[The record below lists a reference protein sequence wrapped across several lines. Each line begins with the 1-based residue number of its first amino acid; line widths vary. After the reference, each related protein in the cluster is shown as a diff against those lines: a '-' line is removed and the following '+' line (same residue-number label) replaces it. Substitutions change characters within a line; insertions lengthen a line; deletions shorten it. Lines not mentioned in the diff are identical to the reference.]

1 MSSTQILKLII
12 KRSLFDPDKQDHKFI
27 FVGSVPHSLYLILEK
42 LASGRRLTDSDETDL
57 NNSIPYYKTKFGRLE
72 GYKVHFV
79 YTTAVTPNT
88 NTSQFEL
95 LILDMLRHRGVLT
108 TLADIR
114 AGGIMYSFPRHV
126 TFKQAFD
133 LVEYIF
139 HDNKE
144 LTGKDILNTIKRKHI
159 ASTNNISGI
168 TQDLKPEVA
177 YKAYELATNP
187 EFLKLFKSLARVL
200 GPVRYRRTS
209 AIGPINIANDVYSF
223 EASEFFLG
231 EDDDKVP
238 AGVVKYSFEDLT
250 DFTLVDNH
258 RMSDILNY
266 EQGSTNNTLYYYL
279 AADIHAWLD
288 RPTTQASNNFKVF
301 SALFTKK
308 FKFTDLDDFVMQ
320 AMNNRRNFR
329 LSINQDIFSNE
340 TENLMSGS
348 KAEAGDVSIAKH
360 LSGALRR
367 TLEKTDCLVVGDIEC
382 KNFIF
387 DCFDL
392 GIDTQINLVQLFQDI
407 ETNYY
412 LPLVKYVTDGEVQLY
427 NIYKPFFRNLDEKVM
442 ALYLKG
448 KDLLAQFYEDIA
460 ATHEDPAMRRL
471 KSLIHNDYLVF
482 KWRLDDKNII
492 NIYLFENGYI
502 LNEYQNNYFIEQSR
516 VLGYVGLLN
525 KIISKI
531 KNQYKLSEL
540 PLANPESILKPTQAD
555 IVYSDLVN
563 VAFKIPLTINQ
574 RIGWAYYTG
583 VMAPSI
589 APGVGSKDTIYTTAD
604 EFYKASES
612 TGIVF
617 DYLISTGKLMEKLH
631 NMLNTQSNILVTKKY
646 DEEISF
652 LYKDTYGFYDDDN
665 IKHFMRNYLRKK
677 GDRISNAEK
686 DKLFMTVEKIFKITK
701 AHVDTLFTAL
711 ESMEITSKFDF
722 SYHIDCKLRI
732 NKPTHSLVLYIDNV
746 NRYNM
751 SRDLVAQLDTIIRD
765 IMFGTKQVVD
775 YSGILDNYDDLAE
788 LFTVKPIAKKPTSPP
803 GAVPESIGRQ
813 PAMSK
818 RGKIDMKDLANLD
831 ISMLIDIGD
840 IDFADFDM
848 EGDMGTAM
856 DDISGLEIDLNMDA
870 IEKLAQMESEL
881 TPADKQSPH
890 VGDVPSPPV
899 EDGYQDIKLKQ
910 LVGKAGKTS
919 IANYMKDMRKLYDQ
933 ELYEPVVKGK
943 ESEYSYERS
952 NCPRTPMR
960 QPFIISKEELKT
972 IDPESITGYL
982 KYRGNYYICPRIWDA
997 KVNKPISVRAF
1008 IAAGLKSPYSGGLP
1022 ILNSPNKN
1030 IITDKYSVIIRK
1042 PTTDTYW
1049 SDPVLHKDWPDL
1061 LRRTEKEA
1069 YPALT
1074 YSSKH
1079 PRGWCVPC
1087 CGSNQPEEFDPTKK
1101 KLQQILK
1108 PFHYQI
1114 CKYNGAEEDDEA
1126 APKEARLDGAKVVD
1140 EFCKNDEYISNAN
1153 TSLKNCRLGLLP
1165 EELNLLLNNGQEL
1178 FLNPAETAL
1187 ADGAN
1192 VFLRRGIVKSNIT
1205 NIFDSFASIL
1215 EVKTEKLINLIYNKL
1230 TPLEFIGLNNG
1241 KLVDVFCT
1249 SAEYPVHEEDRAK
1262 FTQFIQL
1269 YNSLLEYL
1277 SIDRQVVTAWLDE
1290 ANNKDRDTATHV
1302 RILYRIYSAFYNYL
1316 SYLASPNEIKN
1327 YEYVLQLFTRAREWL
1342 FKQGVN
1348 VLVFDKNISNIR
1360 CLDEFNYKT
1369 DKLVI
1374 FIEEHQD
1381 YFVPIFHV
1389 TVKYNRVSTS
1399 GVIKLD
1405 DSLNIASTAATA
1417 LIKKRPTQQKLIE
1430 ATKDRLSS
1438 IVKLLYIQS
1447 GLCSY
1452 NLILF
1457 GRRLM
1462 NSLDIEKILVR
1473 HQYTGLGGGV
1483 SAEYICLDDKLV
1495 IPIYPVFVM
1504 SKIHIQDYLAMFAA
1518 IKEHRLN
1525 ASAMIGMFYGSANK
1539 YHILLEY
1546 NYHIAEFHTEKIKG
1560 RVYITQCKFENGLIL
1575 PLVPEEYFSRNW
1587 DKPIAGIAKKFGQK
1601 IAIVA
1606 GITTN
1611 LLKREIGQV
1620 SGGGKKAGGSAEDEF
1635 VLNVYAML
1643 NLITHQ
1649 VKNNLSYYLYK
1660 SSSKK
1665 VTDVTQLVELIYNKQ
1680 LARDRESVF
1689 FECLDRVLRNIIQV
1703 ADKMGMLE
1711 YVKNYFM
1718 DKTTGKNRLTDKR
1731 FSKKVLNLICRKTR
1745 KAVGQGENTSSL
1757 TTNSIAG
1764 GKQSKGGAR
1773 QLEALCIRDGLEY
1786 KIRLPAEIYEYVLMC
1801 VGKDLLNNKAESDSI
1816 VKGRYIIPLDDVVAT
1831 RVVNTIYNDSNEFQQ
1846 NIIISPEEMS
1856 YYLSKNIIS
1865 KYRRNF
1871 AVKED
1876 TRQVIGS
1883 LSADTVNSITQ
1894 YIVGDLKSR
1903 IVSGLSDLFSEISSG
1918 AGNGKGSDS
1927 STSITTT
1934 IFNHDGL
1941 FNPQATHGQCI
1952 FPYKSAKGGLLYQ
1965 CGSAQEVL
1973 TNERAKQAH
1982 LAPSD
1987 MICPV
1992 TLNKDKTVHDWGY
2005 CPEKPDISMT
2015 EKGNVGVIKD
2025 AYHPETFKKVGNCIF
2040 PFLMV
2045 DKKAVNPITG
2055 AKPLIK
2061 ISFTCAA
2068 QGAVTGGSWCY
2079 SNPAIDSPATESPIK
2094 LLIGAKG
2101 ARNAKSTIYKGFWS
2115 LDNLYGPEG
2124 GLNPRTVEEMY
2135 GKLTG
2140 LDKAM
2145 CDVRVDDDKKEKI
2158 ERALELDGVVPIPK
2172 ESYNPDYCILSE
2184 SKKGYTRKQLYLYGR
2199 DVLGIHY
2206 KSMLSDSK
2214 KILFKNE
2221 LCAMFNQKIR
2231 DMKKAEALAAAG
2243 VSAGEPDME
2252 NIKKLVYTKDPL
2264 HCVDG
2269 PTKGGYKLTELR
2281 EMAITYFGLSQ
2292 EEALPMSKE
2301 ALCGHIMTQ
2310 LNAKPGEDAV
2320 LEGLAAQDIDSI
2332 YPANR
2337 DVELCAKPT
2346 GRGGISKKKVNEIA
2360 TKYFNIDIRG
2370 KSKSVLCGMIKKEL
2384 TALKQRKAAAPSPTP
2399 TSTVAISGQTPDTIQ
2414 VQFGDD
2420 LAAQQSVAAATKLQ
2434 GLAADNVDKIKI

>member
-42 LASGRRLTDSDETDL
+42 LAIGRRLTDSDETDL

-88 NTSQFEL
+88 NTTQFEL
-95 LILDMLRHRGVLT
+95 FVLDMLHHRGVLT

-114 AGGIMYSFPRHV
+114 AGGIMYSFPRRV

-144 LTGKDILNTIKRKHI
+144 LSGKDILNTIKRKHI
-159 ASTNNISGI
+159 TSTDNISGLA
-168 TQDLKPEVA
+168 QDIKPEVA
-177 YKAYELATNP
+177 YKAYEVATHP
-187 EFLKLFKSLARVL
+187 EFLKLVKSLARVL

-231 EDDDKVP
+231 EDGDEIP
-238 AGVVKYSFEDLT
+238 GGVIKYGFDDLT

-266 EQGSTNNTLYYYL
+266 ELGSTNNTIYYYL
-279 AADIHAWLD
+279 AVDIHAWLD

-301 SALFTKK
+301 TSLFTKK

-329 LSINQDIFSNE
+329 LSINQDIFSND
-340 TENLMSGS
+340 TAHMLSDSGV
-348 KAEAGDVSIAKH
+348 DDTVAKH

-367 TLEKTDCLVVGDIEC
+367 TLEKTDCLAVGDIEC

-387 DCFDL
+387 DCYDL

-525 KIISKI
+525 KIIGKI
-531 KNQYKLSEL
+531 KSQYKLTEL
-540 PLANPESILKPTQAD
+540 PLANPESILKATQAD
-555 IVYSDLVN
+555 VVYSDLVN
-563 VAFKIPLTINQ
+563 AAFKIPLTINQ
-574 RIGWAYYTG
+574 RIGWAYYTA
-583 VMAPSI
+583 VMAPAI
-589 APGVGSKDTIYTTAD
+589 APGIGNKDIVYTTAD
-604 EFYKASES
+604 EFYKAAES
-612 TGIVF
+612 IGLVF
-617 DYLISTGKLMEKLH
+617 DYLIGTGKLMEKLH
-631 NMLNTQSNILVTKKY
+631 SMLNTQSNILVTKKY

-686 DKLFMTVEKIFKITK
+686 DKLYMTVEKIFKITRQ
-701 AHVDTLFTAL
+701 HVDTLFAVL
-711 ESMEITSKFDF
+711 ESIEITSKFDF

-732 NKPTHSLVLYIDNV
+732 NKPTRSLVLYIDNV

-751 SRDLVAQLDTIIRD
+751 SQDLVAQLNTLIRD

-775 YSGILDNYDDLAE
+775 YSGILDSYDGLAE
-788 LFTVKPIAKKPTSPP
+788 LFTIKPIAKKQV
-803 GAVPESIGRQ
+803 GAPITGLEGISSRQ
-813 PAMSK
+813 PVMSK

-848 EGDMGTAM
+848 EGDMGTTM

-870 IEKLAQMESEL
+870 IEKLAQMESEP
-881 TPADKQSPH
+881 TPADKPLPTSDTTPH
-890 VGDVPSPPV
+890 PV

-919 IANYMKDMRKLYDQ
+919 IANYMKDMRKRYDQ

-960 QPFIISKEELKT
+960 QPFIVSKEDLKT

-997 KVNKPISVRAF
+997 AVNKPISVRAF

-1022 ILNSPNKN
+1022 INNSPNKT

-1049 SDPVLHKDWPDL
+1049 SDPALHKDWPDL

-1087 CGSNQPEEFDPTKK
+1087 CGSNQPEDFDPTKK

-1114 CKYNGAEEDDEA
+1114 CKYNGAEEDDDA
-1126 APKEARLDGAKVVD
+1126 APKAARLDGAKVVD

-1165 EELNLLLNNGQEL
+1165 EELNLLLNNSQEL

-1262 FTQFIQL
+1262 FKQFIQL
-1269 YNSLLEYL
+1269 YSTLLEYL
-1277 SIDRQVVTAWLDE
+1277 AFDRQVVNAWLDE

-1327 YEYVLQLFTRAREWL
+1327 YEYVLQLFTRPREWL

-1374 FIEEHQD
+1374 FIEEQQD
-1381 YFVPIFHV
+1381 YFVPVFHV

-1405 DSLNIASTAATA
+1405 DNLNITQTAASA

-1452 NLILF
+1452 NLVLF

-1462 NSLDIEKILVR
+1462 NSLDIEKIHVS

-1495 IPIYPVFVM
+1495 IPIFPVFIM
-1504 SKIHIQDYLAMFAA
+1504 SKIHIQDYLAMFNA
-1518 IKEHRLN
+1518 IKSHGLN
-1525 ASAMIGMFYGSANK
+1525 ATAMIDMFYGTANK

-1546 NYHIAEFHTEKIKG
+1546 NYHIAEFHTEKLKG

-1587 DKPIAGIAKKFGQK
+1587 EKPIAGIAKKFGQK
-1601 IAIVA
+1601 IVIVA

-1620 SGGGKKAGGSAEDEF
+1620 GGKKGNGSGEDEF

-1649 VKNNLSYYLYK
+1649 IKNNLSYYLYK

-1665 VTDVTQLVELIYNKQ
+1665 VDSVNQLVELIYNKQ
-1680 LARDRESVF
+1680 LARNRESVF
-1689 FECLDRVLRNIIQV
+1689 FECLDNVLRNIIHV
-1703 ADKMGMLE
+1703 DKMGMLE

-1718 DKTTGKNRLTDKR
+1718 DKSTGKNRLTDKR

-1745 KAVGQGENTSSL
+1745 KATTAAENASSL
-1757 TTNSIAG
+1757 TANSIADGKRSRG
-1764 GKQSKGGAR
+1764 GVR
-1773 QLEALCIRDGLEY
+1773 QLDALCIRDGLEY
-1786 KIRLPAEIYEYVLMC
+1786 KIRLPVEIYEYVLMC

-1831 RVVNTIYNDSNEFQQ
+1831 RVVNTIYNDNNEFQQ

-1927 STSITTT
+1927 STTITTT

-1973 TNERAKQAH
+1973 TLDRAKQAH

-2005 CPEKPDISMT
+2005 CPEKPDVSMAD
-2015 EKGNVGVIKD
+2015 KGSIGVVKD
-2025 AYHPETFKKVGNCIF
+2025 AYHPETFKKVGNCVF

-2079 SNPAIDSPATESPIK
+2079 THGESSLIMDSGLSSTESQIK
-2094 LLIGAKG
+2094 LLVGAKG
-2101 ARNAKSTIYKGFWS
+2101 ARYAKSHIYKGFWS
-2115 LDNLYGPEG
+2115 LDNLYDPEV

-2231 DMKKAEALAAAG
+2231 DMKKAETLAAAG
-2243 VSAGEPDME
+2243 VSEPDME
-2252 NIKKLVYTKDPL
+2252 NIKKMVYTKDPM

-2301 ALCGHIMTQ
+2301 ALCSHIMTQ
-2310 LNAKPGEDAV
+2310 LNAKPEDDDV
-2320 LEGLAAQDIDSI
+2320 LGGLATQDVDSI

-2384 TALKQRKAAAPSPTP
+2384 TVLKQKKADALTGLSPT
-2399 TSTVAISGQTPDTIQ
+2399 TGQSLDTKQ
-2414 VQFGDD
+2414 LPQLQFGDNLVD
-2420 LAAQQSVAAATKLQ
+2420 KQSVRAESKLQ
-2434 GLAADNVDKIKI
+2434 GLAMDNVDKIKI

>member
-1 MSSTQILKLII
+1 MSATQILKLIV
-12 KRSLFDPDKQDHKFI
+12 KRSVFDTEKQDHKFI
-27 FVGSVPHSLYLILEK
+27 FVGSVPHSVHIILEK
-42 LASGRRLTDSDETDL
+42 LANGKRITSTEETEL
-57 NNSIPYYKTKFGRLE
+57 NNAIPYYKTKFGGLE
-72 GYKVHFV
+72 GYKTHFV

-88 NTSQFEL
+88 NTAHFEL
-95 LILDMLRHRGVLT
+95 LVLDMLRHKGVLT
-108 TLADIR
+108 NLADLR
-114 AGGIMYSFPRHV
+114 AGGILYSFPRRIS
-126 TFKQAFD
+126 FKQAFD
-133 LVEYIF
+133 LVEYLF

-144 LTGKDILNTIKRKHI
+144 LSGKEILDTLKRKYI
-159 ASTNNISGI
+159 ATSVSDL
-168 TQDLKPEVA
+168 DLKPDVL
-177 YKAYELATNP
+177 YKAYELATHP
-187 EFLKLFKSLARVL
+187 EFLKLFKSLPRIL
-200 GPVRYRRTS
+200 GPVKYRRTS

-223 EASEFFLG
+223 EAAAFFLSDAATADAIPMG
-231 EDDDKVP
+231 L
-238 AGVVKYSFEDLT
+238 VKYGFEDLT

-266 EQGSTNNTLYYYL
+266 NNNSTNNTLYYYL
-279 AADIHAWLD
+279 ATDIYDWID
-288 RPTTQASNNFKVF
+288 RVQASNNFKPFVVM
-301 SALFTKK
+301 FTKK
-308 FKFTDLDDFVMQ
+308 FRFTDLDNFVMQ

-329 LSINQDIFSNE
+329 QCVNQDIFTNE
-340 TENLMSGS
+340 TEHMLSTTD
-348 KAEAGDVSIAKH
+348 AGRLTGGI
-360 LSGALRR
+360 LR
-367 TLEKTDCLVVGDIEC
+367 TLEKLPSMDIGDIEC

-392 GIDTQINLVQLFQDI
+392 GIDTKINIVQLFQDI

-448 KDLLAQFYEDIA
+448 KDVLSQFYEDIA

-502 LNEYQNNYFIEQSR
+502 LNEYQNNYFIPQSKI
-516 VLGYVGLLN
+516 LGYVGLLN
-525 KIISKI
+525 KIISKV
-531 KNQYKLSEL
+531 KSQYKLTEL
-540 PLANPESILKPTQAD
+540 PLANPESLIKTTQAE
-555 IVYSDLVN
+555 VGFCDLIN
-563 VAFKIPLTINQ
+563 VAFKIPLSINPK
-574 RIGWAYYTG
+574 ISWAYYST
-583 VMAPSI
+583 VMVPQITTNAT
-589 APGVGSKDTIYTTAD
+589 KDTVYKTAS
-604 EFYKASES
+604 EFYKAPDSI
-612 TGIVF
+612 GIVF
-617 DYLISTGKLMEKLH
+617 DHLLDTGKLMDKLH
-631 NMLNTQSNILVTKKY
+631 SILNGQTNILVTRKY

-686 DKLFMTVEKIFKITK
+686 EKLFMTVEKIFKIGRS
-701 AHVDTLFTAL
+701 AVDELFAAL

-722 SYHIDCKLRI
+722 SYHIDCKFRV
-732 NKPTHSLVLYIDNV
+732 NKPAKTMTLYIDNV

-751 SRDLVAQLDTIIRD
+751 SMDLVAQLDTLLRD
-765 IMFGTKQVVD
+765 CMFGTKQVVD
-775 YSGILDNYDDLAE
+775 YSSILESYDSLAA
-788 LFTVKPIAKKPTSPP
+788 LFTVTPVTTTPTPETKPSATS
-803 GAVPESIGRQ
+803 GEIKQPEL
-813 PAMSK
+813 SK
-818 RGKIDMKDLANLD
+818 RTKLEIKDLANLD
-831 ISMLIDIGD
+831 ISTLIDIGD
-840 IDFADFDM
+840 IDFGDFDI
-848 EGDMGTAM
+848 EGDATIGLG
-856 DDISGLEIDLNMDA
+856 DLGGLEIDLDIDA
-870 IEKLAQMESEL
+870 IEKMAQMEAAE
-881 TPADKQSPH
+881 TEKPGGGGAGVVEAQQ
-890 VGDVPSPPV
+890 PV
-899 EDGYQDIKLKQ
+899 EEGYQDIKLKQ
-910 LVGKAGKTS
+910 LVGKTGKQS
-919 IANYMKDMRKLYDQ
+919 IVNYMKDMRKKFDQ

-943 ESEYSYERS
+943 ESEYSYDRS

-960 QPFIISKEELKT
+960 QPFIVSKEELKT
-972 IDPESITGYL
+972 IDPESITGYM

-997 KVNKPISVRAF
+997 AVNKPISVRAF

-1030 IITDKYSVIIRK
+1030 IITDKYSVIVRK

-1049 SDPVLHKDWPDL
+1049 SDPSLHKDWPDL

-1079 PRGWCVPC
+1079 PHGWCVPC
-1087 CGSNQPEEFDPTKK
+1087 CFINQPEDFDPTKK

-1126 APKEARLDGAKVVD
+1126 APKEARLEGAKVVD
-1140 EFCKNDEYISNAN
+1140 EFCKNEEYISNAN

-1165 EELNLLLNNGQEL
+1165 EELNLLLNNNQEL
-1178 FLNPAETAL
+1178 FLNTAETAL

-1215 EVKTEKLINLIYNKL
+1215 EIKTEKLINLIYNKL

-1241 KLVDVFCT
+1241 KLVELFCS
-1249 SAEYPVHEEDRAK
+1249 SAEYPVHEDDRAK
-1262 FTQFIQL
+1262 FTQFIRL

-1277 SIDRQVVTAWLDE
+1277 SIDRQVVTTWLEE

-1302 RILYRIYSAFYNYL
+1302 RILYRIYSAFYNFL
-1316 SYLASPNEIKN
+1316 AYLASPNEIKN
-1327 YEYVLQLFTRAREWL
+1327 YEYVLQIFSRSREWL

-1348 VLVFDKNISNIR
+1348 VLIFDKNVSSLR

-1369 DKLVI
+1369 DKLVL
-1374 FIEEHQD
+1374 FIEEQTD
-1381 YFVPIFHV
+1381 YFVPVFHV

-1405 DSLNIASTAATA
+1405 DMLNLSPAAASI

-1462 NSLDIEKILVR
+1462 NSLDIEKIHVE
-1473 HQYTGLGGGV
+1473 HQYTGLGGGL
-1483 SAEYICLDDKLV
+1483 SAEYLNLDDKLIV
-1495 IPIYPVFVM
+1495 PIYPVFVM

-1518 IKEHRLN
+1518 IKKIGLN
-1525 ASAMIGMFYGSANK
+1525 ASGLLNMFYGSANK

-1546 NYHIAEFHTEKIKG
+1546 NYHIVEFHLEKLKG
-1560 RVYITQCKFENGLIL
+1560 RQYITQCKFENGLTL
-1575 PLVPEEYFSRNW
+1575 PLVPEEYSSRTM
-1587 DKPIAGIAKKFGQK
+1587 DKPLAGIYKKFNRR
-1601 IAIVA
+1601 IVVVSS
-1606 GITTN
+1606 ITTN
-1611 LLKREIGQV
+1611 LLKQQILDTRAATDDFI
-1620 SGGGKKAGGSAEDEF
+1620 
-1635 VLNVYAML
+1635 LNVYAML

-1660 SSSKK
+1660 TSSKK
-1665 VTDVTQLVELIYNKQ
+1665 QEDVNQLIELIYNKQ
-1680 LARDRESVF
+1680 AARTRETSF
-1689 FECLDRVLRNIIQV
+1689 FECLDKVLHNIIRV
-1703 ADKMGMLE
+1703 DNMGMLE

-1718 DKTTGKNRLTDKR
+1718 DKSTGKNRLTDKR

-1745 KAVGQGENTSSL
+1745 KSG
-1757 TTNSIAG
+1757 
-1764 GKQSKGGAR
+1764 QSKNTGESSAR
-1773 QLEALCIRDGLEY
+1773 SVSTREQSKSRTAQLEALCIRDGLEY
-1786 KIRLPAEIYEYVLMC
+1786 KIRLPSEIYEYILMS
-1801 VGKDLLNNKAESDSI
+1801 VGKDLLNNKMESDSI
-1816 VKGRYIIPLDDVVAT
+1816 VKGRYIIPLDDVVAA
-1831 RVVNTIYNDSNEFQQ
+1831 RVVNTIYNENSEFQQ

-1856 YYLSKNIIS
+1856 YYLSKNILS

-1871 AVKED
+1871 AIKED
-1876 TRQVIGS
+1876 PRQVINTM
-1883 LSADTVNSITQ
+1883 SADTVANITQ

-1903 IVSGLSDLFSEISSG
+1903 IVSGLSDILSDFST
-1918 AGNGKGSDS
+1918 AGKDTN
-1927 STSITTT
+1927 TAVAITTT
-1934 IFNHDGL
+1934 VFNHDGL
-1941 FNPQATHGQCI
+1941 FNPSAAHGQCV
-1952 FPYKSAKGGLLYQ
+1952 FPYKSAKGALLYQ

-1973 TNERAKQAH
+1973 TSDRMKQAH
-1982 LAPSD
+1982 LSPTD

-1992 TLNKDKTVHDWGY
+1992 SLNKDKTAQTWGY
-2005 CPEKPDISMT
+2005 CPEKPEISMT
-2015 EKGNVGVIKD
+2015 EKGTVGIVKD
-2025 AYHPETFKKVGNCIF
+2025 AYHPETFKKLGNCVF

-2045 DKKAVNPITG
+2045 DKKAVNPLTG
-2055 AKPLIK
+2055 TKPLIK
-2061 ISFTCAA
+2061 ISFSCA
-2068 QGAVTGGSWCY
+2068 QQPSGSMTSGTWCY
-2079 SNPAIDSPATESPIK
+2079 SRSSQGEEDTETTTTTSTTQSTKEPLSPLK
-2094 LLIGAKG
+2094 LLIGARG
-2101 ARNAKSTIYKGFWS
+2101 VRNAKTNIYKGFWT
-2115 LDNLYGPEG
+2115 LDQLYDQNGF
-2124 GLNPRTVEEMY
+2124 NTKTTEEIY
-2135 GKLTG
+2135 NQLTG
-2140 LDKAM
+2140 LDKAV
-2145 CDVRVDDDKKEKI
+2145 CDVQEDDSRREKI
-2158 ERALELDGVVPIPK
+2158 ERTLELDGVVPIPK
-2172 ESYNPDYCILSE
+2172 DAYNPDYCTLSE

-2243 VSAGEPDME
+2243 VSPAETDIE
-2252 NIKKLVYTKDPL
+2252 NIKKMVYTKDPM

-2281 EMAITYFGLSQ
+2281 EMAITYFGLTQS
-2292 EEALPMSKE
+2292 EALPLSKE
-2301 ALCGHIMTQ
+2301 ALCSHILTQ
-2310 LNAKPGEDAV
+2310 LNAKPSSEQ
-2320 LEGLAAQDIDSI
+2320 LEGLAGQDVDAI

-2337 DVELCAKPT
+2337 DVDLCAKPT

-2360 TKYFNIDIRG
+2360 TKYFDIDIRG
-2370 KSKSVLCGMIKKEL
+2370 KSKTTLCNLIKKEITDL
-2384 TALKQRKAAAPSPTP
+2384 KLRRASTTADKPVSVEAGVGSGGEDISVKQSAKSASKLSNLDPS
-2399 TSTVAISGQTPDTIQ
+2399 SVDTI
-2414 VQFGDD
+2414 
-2420 LAAQQSVAAATKLQ
+2420 
-2434 GLAADNVDKIKI
+2434 KI

>member
-12 KRSLFDPDKQDHKFI
+12 KRSIFDQDKQDHKFI
-27 FVGSVPHSLYLILEK
+27 FVGAVHRTLHLILEK
-42 LASGRRLTDSDETDL
+42 IATGRRLSDSEETAL
-57 NNSIPYYKTKFGRLE
+57 NNAIPYYKTKFGRLE

-79 YTTAVTPNT
+79 YTSAVTPNT
-88 NTSQFEL
+88 NTSHFEL
-95 LILDMLRHRGVLT
+95 FVLDILRHRGILT
-108 TLADIR
+108 NLVDIR
-114 AGGIMYSFPRHV
+114 AGGIMYAFPRRV
-126 TFKQAFD
+126 TFKQIFD

-139 HDNKE
+139 HDSKE
-144 LTGKDILNTIKRKHI
+144 LTGKEIIDTIKMKHI
-159 ASTNNISGI
+159 AIIDDRTL
-168 TQDLKPEVA
+168 DLKPEIA

-187 EFLKLFKSLARVL
+187 EFIKLFKSLARIL

-209 AIGPINIANDVYSF
+209 AIGPINIANDIYSF

-231 EDDDKVP
+231 EDVEKIP
-238 AGVVKYSFEDLT
+238 SGVIKYGFEDLT
-250 DFTLVDNH
+250 DFTLVDTH

-266 EQGSTNNTLYYYL
+266 EYGSYNNTLYYYL
-279 AADIHAWLD
+279 AADIQAWLD
-288 RPTTQASNNFKVF
+288 LPTTQASNNFKVF
-301 SALFTKK
+301 LGLFTKK
-308 FKFTDLDDFVMQ
+308 YKFADLDDFVIQ

-329 LSINQDIFSNE
+329 ISVNQDIFSNE
-340 TENLMSGS
+340 TEHMVTDNTESLHNPIT
-348 KAEAGDVSIAKH
+348 KP
-360 LSGALRR
+360 LSAALRK
-367 TLEKTDCLVVGDIEC
+367 TLEKTPCLDVGDIEC

-392 GIDTQINLVQLFQDI
+392 GIDTNINLIQLFQDI

-448 KDLLAQFYEDIA
+448 KDLLAQFYEDIP
-460 ATHEDPAMRRL
+460 ATHEDPVMRRL

-502 LNEYQNNYFIEQSR
+502 LNEYQNNYFIEQGRILS
-516 VLGYVGLLN
+516 YVGLLN
-525 KIISKI
+525 KIIGKI
-531 KNQYKLSEL
+531 KNQYKINDL
-540 PLANPESILKPTQAD
+540 PLANPESILKQTQAD

-563 VAFKIPLTINQ
+563 LALKIPLNINQ
-574 RIGWAYYTG
+574 RIAWAYYST
-583 VMAPSI
+583 VMAPILS
-589 APGVGSKDTIYTTAD
+589 PNGSKDTIYTNAD
-604 EFYKASES
+604 DFYKAAES
-612 TGIVF
+612 SGLVF
-617 DYLISTGKLMEKLH
+617 EHLIGTGKLMDKLH
-631 NMLNTQSNILVTKKY
+631 SILNSQSNILVTKKY

-665 IKHFMRNYLRKK
+665 IKHFMRNFLRKK

-701 AHVDTLFTAL
+701 DHVDTLFTAL

-722 SYHIDCKLRI
+722 SYHIDCKFRI
-732 NKPTHSLVLYIDNV
+732 NKTARTMVIYIDNV

-751 SRDLVAQLDTIIRD
+751 SLDLVSQIDTIIRD
-765 IMFGTKQVVD
+765 IMFGTHQVVD
-775 YSGILDNYDDLAE
+775 YTGILDSYDGLAE
-788 LFTVKPIAKKPTSPP
+788 LFTVKPISGKQPVGDTVQVSER
-803 GAVPESIGRQ
+803 VSQ

-818 RGKIDMKDLANLD
+818 RGKIDMKELANLD

-840 IDFADFDM
+840 IDFADFDI
-848 EGDMGTAM
+848 EGDTGTTI

-870 IEKLAQMESEL
+870 IEKLAQMESEP
-881 TPADKQSPH
+881 TPADK
-890 VGDVPSPPV
+890 VALTPPV

-910 LVGKAGKTS
+910 LVGKTSKTS
-919 IANYMKDMRKLYDQ
+919 IANYMKDMRKRYDQ

-960 QPFIISKEELKT
+960 QPFIVSKEDLKT

-997 KVNKPISVRAF
+997 AVNKPISVRAF

-1022 ILNSPNKN
+1022 ILNSPNKT

-1049 SDPVLHKDWPDL
+1049 SDPTLHKDWPDL

-1087 CGSNQPEEFDPTKK
+1087 CGINQPEDFDPTKK
-1101 KLQQILK
+1101 KIQQILK

-1114 CKYNGAEEDDEA
+1114 CKYNGEEEDDA
-1126 APKEARLDGAKVVD
+1126 AVPKDARLEGAKVVD

-1165 EELNLLLNNGQEL
+1165 EELNLLLNNNQEL
-1178 FLNPAETAL
+1178 FLNQSETAL
-1187 ADGAN
+1187 VDGAN

-1262 FTQFIQL
+1262 FTQFIHL
-1269 YNSLLEYL
+1269 YSTLLEYL
-1277 SIDRQVVTAWLDE
+1277 SIDRQVIIAWLDE
-1290 ANNKDRDTATHV
+1290 ADNKDRDTTTHV

-1316 SYLASPNEIKN
+1316 SYMASPNEIKN
-1327 YEYVLQLFTRAREWL
+1327 YEYILQLFTKPREWL

-1348 VLVFDKNISNIR
+1348 VLVFDKNISSIR

-1369 DKLVI
+1369 DKLI
-1374 FIEEHQD
+1374 ILIEEQLD

-1405 DSLNIASTAATA
+1405 DNLNISAVAANA
-1417 LIKKRPTQQKLIE
+1417 LIKKRPTQQKLVE

-1452 NLILF
+1452 NLVLF

-1462 NSLDIEKILVR
+1462 NSLDIEKIHVK

-1483 SAEYICLDDKLV
+1483 STEYICLDDKLV

-1504 SKIHIQDYLAMFAA
+1504 SKINIQDYLAMFNA
-1518 IKEHRLN
+1518 IKEYGLN
-1525 ASAMIGMFYGSANK
+1525 ASAMLTLFYGTTNK

-1546 NYHIAEFHTEKIKG
+1546 NYHIAEFHIEKIKG
-1560 RVYITQCKFENGLIL
+1560 RVYITQCKFENGLLL
-1575 PLVPEEYFSRNW
+1575 PLVPEEYFSRNM
-1587 DKPIAGIAKKFGQK
+1587 DKLLAGIAKKFGQK
-1601 IAIVA
+1601 ITITA

-1611 LLKREIGQV
+1611 LLKREIGIPAGKRN
-1620 SGGGKKAGGSAEDEF
+1620 GGLGLVEDEF

-1660 SSSKK
+1660 SSTKK
-1665 VTDVTQLVELIYNKQ
+1665 INDVTQLVELIYNKQ
-1680 LARDRESVF
+1680 LARNRESVF
-1689 FECLDRVLRNIIQV
+1689 FEYLDRVLRNIIYV
-1703 ADKMGMLE
+1703 DKMGMLE
-1711 YVKNYFM
+1711 YVKNYFI
-1718 DKTTGKNRLTDKR
+1718 DKTTGKNRLTNKR

-1745 KAVGQGENTSSL
+1745 KANGKDENTSKSAAYNTADGQL
-1757 TTNSIAG
+1757 
-1764 GKQSKGGAR
+1764 SKGGVR
-1773 QLEALCIRDGLEY
+1773 QLDSICIRDGLEY
-1786 KIRLPAEIYEYVLMC
+1786 KIRLPSEIYEYVLLC

-1831 RVVNTIYNDSNEFQQ
+1831 RVVNTIYNNNNEFQQ

-1883 LSADTVNSITQ
+1883 MSADTVNSITQ
-1894 YIVGDLKSR
+1894 YVIGDIKSR
-1903 IVSGLSDLFSEISSG
+1903 IVSGLSDLFSDISSG

-1927 STSITTT
+1927 STAITTT

-1952 FPYKSAKGGLLYQ
+1952 FPYKSAKGGMLYQ

-1973 TNERAKQAH
+1973 TLDRAKHAH
-1982 LAPSD
+1982 LAPYD
-1987 MICPV
+1987 MICPI

-2005 CPEKPDISMT
+2005 CPEKPELSLAD
-2015 EKGNVGVIKD
+2015 KGNIGVVKD
-2025 AYHPETFKKVGNCIF
+2025 AYHPETFKKVGNCVF

-2061 ISFTCAA
+2061 INFSCAA
-2068 QGAVTGGSWCY
+2068 KGAGNSGTWCY
-2079 SNPAIDSPATESPIK
+2079 TRTEQARDNKVDDTASEEIPIK

-2101 ARNAKSTIYKGFWS
+2101 ARNAKSNIYKGFWS

-2124 GLNPRTVEEMY
+2124 GLNPRTIEEMY
-2135 GKLTG
+2135 SKLTG
-2140 LDKAM
+2140 LNKAI
-2145 CDVRVDDDKKEKI
+2145 CDLQADDGKKEKI
-2158 ERALELDGVVPIPK
+2158 ERALELDGVIPIPK
-2172 ESYNPDYCILSE
+2172 DSYNPDYCVLSE

-2214 KILFKNE
+2214 KILFKND

-2243 VSAGEPDME
+2243 VSSTEPDME
-2252 NIKKLVYTKDPL
+2252 NIKKMVYAKDPL

-2292 EEALPMSKE
+2292 EAALPMSKE
-2301 ALCGHIMTQ
+2301 ALCGHIMSQ
-2310 LNAKPGEDAV
+2310 LNAKPDNNV
-2320 LEGLAAQDIDSI
+2320 LGGLATKDIDAI

-2337 DVELCAKPT
+2337 DVDLCAKPT

-2384 TALKQRKAAAPSPTP
+2384 NALKQKKTSDIANPTP
-2399 TSTVAISGQTPDTIQ
+2399 IDGQVPGSPVDITQSTDNLVTK
-2414 VQFGDD
+2414 
-2420 LAAQQSVAAATKLQ
+2420 QSVVASSKLQ
-2434 GLAADNVDKIKI
+2434 GLAIENVDKIKI

>member
-12 KRSLFDPDKQDHKFI
+12 KRSIFDSDKQDHKFI
-27 FVGSVPHSLYLILEK
+27 FVGAVPHAIYLILEK
-42 LASGRRLTDSDETDL
+42 IANGRRLTDTEETDL
-57 NNSIPYYKTKFGRLE
+57 NNRIPYYKTKFGRLE

-88 NTSQFEL
+88 NTAQFEL
-95 LILDMLRHRGVLT
+95 LVLDILRHRGILT

-114 AGGIMYSFPRHV
+114 AGGIMYSFPRRV

-133 LVEYIF
+133 LAEYIF
-139 HDNKE
+139 QDNKE
-144 LTGKDILNTIKRKHI
+144 LAGKEIQDTITRKHI
-159 ASTNNISGI
+159 ATDQDIA
-168 TQDLKPEVA
+168 TLDLKPEVA
-177 YKAYELATNP
+177 YKAYELATHP

-200 GPVRYRRTS
+200 GPVRYRRTA

-231 EDDDKVP
+231 EDADKVP
-238 AGVVKYSFEDLT
+238 GGVVKYGFEDLT

-266 EQGSTNNTLYYYL
+266 EIGSTNNTIYYYL
-279 AADIHAWLD
+279 AVDIQAWLD
-288 RPTTQASNNFKVF
+288 QPTTLASNNFKLF
-301 SALFTKK
+301 AGLFTKK

-329 LSINQDIFSNE
+329 LSVNQDIFSNE
-340 TENLMSGS
+340 TEHQLTSPS
-348 KAEAGDVSIAKH
+348 DPVAQY
-360 LSGALRR
+360 LSVALRL
-367 TLEKTDCLVVGDIEC
+367 TLEKTACLAVGDIEC

-387 DCFDL
+387 DCLDL
-392 GIDTQINLVQLFQDI
+392 GIDTNINLIQLFQDI

-412 LPLVKYVTDGEVQLY
+412 LPLVKYVVDGEVQLY

-502 LNEYQNNYFIEQSR
+502 LNEYQNNYFIEQSK

-531 KNQYKLSEL
+531 KSQYKLTEL
-540 PLANPESILKPTQAD
+540 PLANPEYILKPTQAD

-563 VAFKIPLTINQ
+563 VAFKIPLTINP
-574 RIGWAYYTG
+574 RIGWAYYSAI
-583 VMAPSI
+583 MAPTVS
-589 APGVGSKDTIYTTAD
+589 PSGSKDTIYTNAD
-604 EFYKASES
+604 EFYKAPES
-612 TGIVF
+612 INLVF
-617 DYLISTGKLMEKLH
+617 EHLISTGKLIEKLH
-631 NMLNTQSNILVTKKY
+631 SILNTQGNILVTKKY
-646 DEEISF
+646 DEEICF

-677 GDRISNAEK
+677 GDRISNTEK
-686 DKLFMTVEKIFKITK
+686 DKLFMTVEKIFKITRE
-701 AHVDTLFTAL
+701 HVDQLFISL
-711 ESMEITSKFDF
+711 ESIEITSKFDF
-722 SYHIDCKLRI
+722 SYHIDCKIRI
-732 NKPTHSLVLYIDNV
+732 NKPAKSMVLYIDNV

-751 SRDLVAQLDTIIRD
+751 SQDLVAQLDTLIRD
-765 IMFGTKQVVD
+765 IMFGTHQVVD
-775 YSGILDNYDDLAE
+775 YSGILSSYDGLAE
-788 LFTVKPIAKKPTSPP
+788 LFAVKPVLQKPQGVT
-803 GAVPESIGRQ
+803 GAVTETGSIGKQ
-813 PAMSK
+813 PVLSK
-818 RGKIDMKDLANLD
+818 RGKIEMKDLANLD
-831 ISMLIDIGD
+831 IATLLDIGD

-848 EGDMGTAM
+848 EGDTGFAI

-870 IEKLAQMESEL
+870 IEKLAQMESEP
-881 TPADKQSPH
+881 TPAD
-890 VGDVPSPPV
+890 SPPASSQPLPV
-899 EDGYQDIKLKQ
+899 EEGIQDIKLKQ
-910 LVGKAGKTS
+910 LVGKASKTT
-919 IANYMKDMRKLYDQ
+919 IANYMKDMRKRYDQ

-960 QPFIISKEELKT
+960 QPFIVSKEDLKT

-997 KVNKPISVRAF
+997 AVNKPISVRAF

-1022 ILNSPNKN
+1022 ILNSPNKTN
-1030 IITDKYSVIIRK
+1030 ITDKYSVIIRK

-1049 SDPVLHKDWPDL
+1049 SDPTLHKDWPDL

-1087 CGSNQPEEFDPTKK
+1087 CGINQPEDFDPTKK
-1101 KLQQILK
+1101 KIQQILK

-1114 CKYNGAEEDDEA
+1114 CKYNGAEEDDDA
-1126 APKEARLDGAKVVD
+1126 APKDARLEDAKVVD

-1165 EELNLLLNNGQEL
+1165 EELNLLFNNSQEL

-1187 ADGAN
+1187 VDGAN
-1192 VFLRRGIVKSNIT
+1192 VFLRRGIIKSNIT

-1262 FTQFIQL
+1262 FTQFIRL
-1269 YNSLLEYL
+1269 YNGLLEYL
-1277 SIDRQVVTAWLDE
+1277 VIDRQVVTAWLEE
-1290 ANNKDRDTATHV
+1290 ANNKDRDTATHI
-1302 RILYRIYSAFYNYL
+1302 RLLYRIYSAFYNYL
-1316 SYLASPNEIKN
+1316 AYLASPNEIKN
-1327 YEYVLQLFTRAREWL
+1327 YEYVLQLFTKAREWL

-1348 VLVFDKNISNIR
+1348 VIIFDKNISNIQ

-1374 FIEEHQD
+1374 FIEEQQD

-1399 GVIKLD
+1399 GVVKLD
-1405 DSLNIASTAATA
+1405 DNLNIATTAAAA
-1417 LIKKRPTQQKLIE
+1417 LIKKRPTQQKLVE

-1438 IVKLLYIQS
+1438 IVKLLYVQS

-1457 GRRLM
+1457 NRRLM
-1462 NSLDIEKILVR
+1462 NILDIEKIQVK
-1473 HQYTGLGGGV
+1473 HQYTGLGSGV
-1483 SAEYICLDDKLV
+1483 SAEYLMLDDKLV
-1495 IPIYPVFVM
+1495 IPIYPVFLM
-1504 SKIHIQDYLAMFAA
+1504 AKIHIQDYLAVFNA
-1518 IKEHRLN
+1518 IKAIKLN
-1525 ASAMIGMFYGSANK
+1525 ASTLLDMFYGSNNK
-1539 YHILLEY
+1539 YHIIFDY

-1560 RVYITQCKFENGLIL
+1560 RVYITQCKFENGLLL
-1575 PLVPEEYFSRNW
+1575 PLVPEEYFSRNME
-1587 DKPIAGIAKKFGQK
+1587 KPIAGIAKKFGQK
-1601 IAIVA
+1601 IVIVA

-1611 LLKREIGQV
+1611 LLKREIGQT
-1620 SGGGKKAGGSAEDEF
+1620 SAGGKKASGMEDEF

-1649 VKNNLSYYLYK
+1649 VKNNLSYYMYK
-1660 SSSKK
+1660 ASSKK
-1665 VTDVTQLVELIYNKQ
+1665 LTDVTQLSELIYNKQ
-1680 LARDRESVF
+1680 MARNREPAF
-1689 FECLDRVLRNIIQV
+1689 FECLDRVLRNIIRV
-1703 ADKMGMLE
+1703 DTMGMLE

-1731 FSKKVLNLICRKTR
+1731 FSKKVLNLICRKT
-1745 KAVGQGENTSSL
+1745 KKSAAVGENASNSQAK
-1757 TTNSIAG
+1757 SIAD
-1764 GKQSKGGAR
+1764 GKESKGRYA
-1773 QLEALCIRDGLEY
+1773 QLDALCFREGLEY
-1786 KIRLPAEIYEYVLMC
+1786 KIRLPAEIYEYVLMSI
-1801 VGKDLLNNKAESDSI
+1801 GKDLLNNKIESDSI

-1831 RVVNTIYNDSNEFQQ
+1831 RVVNTIYNDNNEFQQ

-1856 YYLSKNIIS
+1856 YYLSRNIIS

-1876 TRQVIGS
+1876 SRQIIGS
-1883 LSADTVNSITQ
+1883 MSADTVNSITQ
-1894 YIVGDLKSR
+1894 YIVGDIKSR

-1918 AGNGKGSDS
+1918 AGKDSDT

-1941 FNPQATHGQCI
+1941 FNPNAAHGQCI

-1973 TNERAKQAH
+1973 SVERAKQVH

-2005 CPEKPDISMT
+2005 CPEKPELSIS
-2015 EKGNVGVIKD
+2015 EKGNIGVVKD
-2025 AYHPETFKKVGNCIF
+2025 AYHPETYKKVGNCIF

-2045 DKKAVNPITG
+2045 DKKAVNPLTG
-2055 AKPLIK
+2055 TKPLIK
-2061 ISFTCAA
+2061 ISFTCIA
-2068 QGAVTGGSWCY
+2068 QGGAQGGTWCY
-2079 SNPAIDSPATESPIK
+2079 TRQSVSGESDSQQQQLPANTDSQQSNIK
-2094 LLIGAKG
+2094 MLIGVRG
-2101 ARNAKSTIYKGFWS
+2101 ARNAKSNIYKGFWS
-2115 LDNLYGPEG
+2115 LDNLYRPEG
-2124 GLNPRTVEEMY
+2124 GLNPRTVEDMY

-2145 CDVRVDDDKKEKI
+2145 CDLRVDDDKKEKI
-2158 ERALELDGVVPIPK
+2158 ERALELDGVIPIPR

-2231 DMKKAEALAAAG
+2231 DMKKAEALAAAA
-2243 VSAGEPDME
+2243 VSATEPDME
-2252 NIKKLVYTKDPL
+2252 NIKKMVYTKDPL

-2292 EEALPMSKE
+2292 ADAQPMSKE

-2310 LNAKPGEDAV
+2310 LNAKPAGDT
-2320 LEGLAAQDIDSI
+2320 LEGLAIQDVESI

-2370 KSKSVLCGMIKKEL
+2370 KSKSVLCGMIKKEIHAL
-2384 TALKQRKAAAPSPTP
+2384 TQRKASSPVAVGTAEAPV
-2399 TSTVAISGQTPDTIQ
+2399 TVAIEP
-2414 VQFGDD
+2414 
-2420 LAAQQSVAAATKLQ
+2420 AANLATKQSIKAAGNLQ
-2434 GLAADNVDKIKI
+2434 GLAVGTIDKIKI

>member
-12 KRSLFDPDKQDHKFI
+12 KRSIFDPEKQDHKFI
-27 FVGSVPHSLYLILEK
+27 FVGAVPHSLYIILEK
-42 LASGRRLTDSDETDL
+42 LANGRRLTDSEETDL
-57 NNSIPYYKTKFGRLE
+57 NNSIPYYKTKFGRLD

-88 NTSQFEL
+88 NTAQFEL
-95 LILDMLRHRGVLT
+95 LILDILRHRGILT
-108 TLADIR
+108 TLADLR
-114 AGGIMYSFPRHV
+114 AGGIMYSFPRRI

-133 LVEYIF
+133 LVEYLF
-139 HDNKE
+139 QDNKE
-144 LTGKDILNTIKRKHI
+144 LTGKEILENIKRKHI
-159 ASTNNISGI
+159 STDQEAI
-168 TQDLKPEVA
+168 TGLDLKPEVA
-177 YKAYELATNP
+177 YKAYELANNP

-223 EASEFFLG
+223 EANEFFLG
-231 EDDDKVP
+231 EYSDKIP
-238 AGVVKYSFEDLT
+238 AGVVKYGFEDLT

-266 EQGSTNNTLYYYL
+266 EQGSVNNTLYYYL

-288 RPTTQASNNFKVF
+288 TPDTQASNNFKLFV
-301 SALFTKK
+301 ALFTKK

-329 LSINQDIFSNE
+329 ISVNQDIFSNE
-340 TENLMSGS
+340 TEHQLTSAS
-348 KAEAGDVSIAKH
+348 DPVAQH
-360 LSGALRR
+360 LSAALRR
-367 TLEKTDCLVVGDIEC
+367 TLEKTACLAVGNIEC

-387 DCFDL
+387 DCLDL
-392 GIDTQINLVQLFQDI
+392 GIDTQINLIQLFQDI

-502 LNEYQNNYFIEQSR
+502 LNEYQNNYFIEQDR

-531 KNQYKLSEL
+531 KSQYKLTEL

-555 IVYSDLVN
+555 VVFSDLVN
-563 VAFKIPLTINQ
+563 VAFKIPLTITP
-574 RIGWAYYTG
+574 RIGWAYYTA
-583 VMAPSI
+583 VMVPTVSPS
-589 APGVGSKDTIYTTAD
+589 GSKDTVYTNAD
-604 EFYKASES
+604 EFYKAAES
-612 TGIVF
+612 TGLVF
-617 DYLISTGKLMEKLH
+617 EHLISTGKLVEKLH
-631 NMLNTQSNILVTKKY
+631 SILNAQGNILVTKKY
-646 DEEISF
+646 DEEICF
-652 LYKDTYGFYDDDN
+652 LYKDTYGFYDDNN

-686 DKLFMTVEKIFKITK
+686 DKLFLTVEKIFKITRG
-701 AHVDTLFTAL
+701 HVDQLFTSL

-732 NKPTHSLVLYIDNV
+732 NKPARTLVLYIDNV

-751 SRDLVAQLDTIIRD
+751 SQDLVAQLDTLIRD
-765 IMFGTKQVVD
+765 IMFGTHQVVD
-775 YSGILDNYDDLAE
+775 YSGILSSYDSLAE
-788 LFTVKPIAKKPTSPP
+788 LFTIKPILQKQTVTTS
-803 GAVPESIGRQ
+803 GAIGETGGSIAARQ

-818 RGKIDMKDLANLD
+818 RGKIEMKDLATLD
-831 ISMLIDIGD
+831 IATLLDIGD

-848 EGDMGTAM
+848 EGDTGFAI
-856 DDISGLEIDLNMDA
+856 DDISGLEIDLDMDA
-870 IEKLAQMESEL
+870 IEKLAQMESEP
-881 TPADKQSPH
+881 TPADTPLVSSQP
-890 VGDVPSPPV
+890 PPV
-899 EDGYQDIKLKQ
+899 EEGIQDIKLKQ
-910 LVGKAGKTS
+910 LVGKAGKTT
-919 IANYMKDMRKLYDQ
+919 IANYMKDMRKRYDQ

-960 QPFIISKEELKT
+960 QPFIVSKEELKT

-997 KVNKPISVRAF
+997 AVNKPISVRAF

-1022 ILNSPNKN
+1022 IINSPNKTT
-1030 IITDKYSVIIRK
+1030 ITDKYSVIIRK

-1049 SDPVLHKDWPDL
+1049 SDSALHKDWPDL

-1069 YPALT
+1069 YPGLT

-1087 CGSNQPEEFDPTKK
+1087 CGSNQPEDFDPTKK
-1101 KLQQILK
+1101 KIQQILK

-1126 APKEARLDGAKVVD
+1126 APKDARLDGAKVVD

-1165 EELNLLLNNGQEL
+1165 EELNLLLNNSQEL

-1187 ADGAN
+1187 VDGAN
-1192 VFLRRGIVKSNIT
+1192 MFLRRGIVKSNIT

-1277 SIDRQVVTAWLDE
+1277 AIDRQLVTAWLDE
-1290 ANNKDRDTATHV
+1290 ADNKDRDTAVHT
-1302 RILYRIYSAFYNYL
+1302 RLLYRIYSAFYNYL
-1316 SYLASPNEIKN
+1316 AYLASPNEIKN

-1342 FKQGVN
+1342 FKQGIN
-1348 VLVFDKNISNIR
+1348 VLVFDKNISSIR

-1374 FIEEHQD
+1374 LIEEQQD
-1381 YFVPIFHV
+1381 YFVPVFHV

-1405 DSLNIASTAATA
+1405 DSLNISAAAAAA
-1417 LIKKRPTQQKLIE
+1417 LIKKRPTQQKLVE

-1452 NLILF
+1452 NLVLF

-1462 NSLDIEKILVR
+1462 NSLDIEKIQVK

-1483 SAEYICLDDKLV
+1483 SSEYLNLDDKLV

-1504 SKIHIQDYLAMFAA
+1504 AKINIQDNLAMFNA
-1518 IKEHRLN
+1518 IKAHKLN
-1525 ASAMIGMFYGSANK
+1525 ASAMLAMFYGTANK

-1546 NYHIAEFHTEKIKG
+1546 NYHIAEFHTEKIKD
-1560 RVYITQCKFENGLIL
+1560 RVYITQCKFENGLLL
-1575 PLVPEEYFSRNW
+1575 PLVPEEYFSRNME
-1587 DKPIAGIAKKFGQK
+1587 KPIAGIAKKFGQK
-1601 IAIVA
+1601 IAVVP

-1611 LLKREIGQV
+1611 LLKREIG
-1620 SGGGKKAGGSAEDEF
+1620 SSNGGKKAGVMEDEF

-1649 VKNNLSYYLYK
+1649 IKNNLSYYMYK
-1660 SSSKK
+1660 ASSKK
-1665 VTDVTQLVELIYNKQ
+1665 LSDVTQLSELIYNKQ
-1680 LARDRESVF
+1680 MARNREPAF
-1689 FECLDRVLRNIIQV
+1689 FECLDRVLRNIIRV
-1703 ADKMGMLE
+1703 DNMGMLE

-1731 FSKKVLNLICRKTR
+1731 FSKKVLNLICRKT
-1745 KAVGQGENTSSL
+1745 KKSAAVGENASKSQAK
-1757 TTNSIAG
+1757 SIAD
-1764 GKQSKGGAR
+1764 GKESKGRYA
-1773 QLEALCIRDGLEY
+1773 QLDALCFREGLEY
-1786 KIRLPAEIYEYVLMC
+1786 KIRLPSEIYEYVLMSI
-1801 VGKDLLNNKAESDSI
+1801 GKDLLNNKIESDSI
-1816 VKGRYIIPLDDVVAT
+1816 VKGRYIIPLDDIVAT
-1831 RVVNTIYNDSNEFQQ
+1831 RVVNTIYNDNNEFQQ

-1876 TRQVIGS
+1876 TRQIIGS
-1883 LSADTVNSITQ
+1883 MSADTVNNITQ
-1894 YIVGDLKSR
+1894 YVIGDLKSR
-1903 IVSGLSDLFSEISSG
+1903 MIVSGLSDLFSEISSG
-1918 AGNGKGSDS
+1918 EGNGKDSDS

-1941 FNPQATHGQCI
+1941 FNPSAAHGQCI
-1952 FPYKSAKGGLLYQ
+1952 FPYKSAKGSLLYQ

-1973 TNERAKQAH
+1973 SIDRAKQAH

-1987 MICPV
+1987 MICPI

-2005 CPEKPDISMT
+2005 CPEKPEISMAD
-2015 EKGNVGVIKD
+2015 KGNVGVVKD
-2025 AYHPETFKKVGNCIF
+2025 AYHPETFKKVGNCVF

-2045 DKKAVNPITG
+2045 DKKTVNPITG

-2061 ISFTCAA
+2061 INFTCAA
-2068 QGAVTGGSWCY
+2068 QGTVTGGSWCY
-2079 SNPAIDSPATESPIK
+2079 TRPESSSQATADGGHDSTPENTIK

-2101 ARNAKSTIYKGFWS
+2101 ARNAKSAIYKGFWS
-2115 LDNLYGPEG
+2115 LDNLYNSEG

-2145 CDVRVDDDKKEKI
+2145 CDLRVDDDKKEKI
-2158 ERALELDGVVPIPK
+2158 ERSLELDGVVPIPK

-2243 VSAGEPDME
+2243 VTTTEPDME
-2252 NIKKLVYTKDPL
+2252 NIKKMVYTKDPL

-2292 EEALPMSKE
+2292 EDALPMSKE
-2301 ALCGHIMTQ
+2301 ALCGHILTQ
-2310 LNAKPGEDAV
+2310 LNAKPAGDDV
-2320 LEGLAAQDIDSI
+2320 LGGLAMQDVDSI

-2384 TALKQRKAAAPSPTP
+2384 NTLKQKKTATATPPVSAGQAVEPTASQVGDNLVAKQSAKAAS
-2399 TSTVAISGQTPDTIQ
+2399 
-2414 VQFGDD
+2414 
-2420 LAAQQSVAAATKLQ
+2420 KLQ
-2434 GLAADNVDKIKI
+2434 GLAMDTVDKIKI